1 MHRSFNP
8 KEVAI
13 LLGLASLLIAMYW
26 GGVSELLF
34 RWDRQEEYSHGYL
47 LPLIALFFAWHRLP
61 ITREMPSSPSWA
73 GPLLALFTV
82 FIYIAGELSALYI
95 LVHYA
100 IILSIIAF
108 ILAASGW
115 RILNEFKAAIA
126 VLIFAIPLPYF
137 IEAGLTAQLQLISS
151 RIGVEFIRF
160 CEIPAFL
167 EGNII
172 DLGSYKL
179 QVVEA
184 CSGLRYLFPL
194 LSLAFI
200 SAYMYQDAMW
210 KRIVIFISA
219 IPITVFMNS
228 FRIGLV
234 GLFVEYYGIEA
245 AEGFMHDFEGWV
257 IFMACMA
264 LLLMEIYLLSCIG
277 KNAKRWNE
285 VFGLSDHGE
294 IPPAKADSAKKY
306 FSAPFISTLLI
317 SLASFIAVYS
327 VEGREEISPEHK
339 DYALFPTEIDNWHG
353 NRDVLDNRTIDQ
365 LGFSDYLLI
374 DYVDDNAQHV
384 NFYVAYYESQRKGV
398 SPHSPRVCIPG
409 GGWEITEFDRIVH
422 NGAPINKAIV
432 QKEETKQVVYY
443 WFQQRGRV
451 IANEY
456 LMKWHL
462 LTDSIIMN
470 RTDGAL
476 IRLTTLVQNGES
488 TAEAELRLKSFYDKI
503 NNTLPDY
510 IPN

>member
-1 MHRSFNP
+1 MNRLFNP
-8 KEVAI
+8 KEVII
-13 LLGLASLLIAMYW
+13 LVGLAALLIAMYW
-26 GGVSELLF
+26 GGINELLT

-61 ITREMPSSPSWA
+61 ITRKMHDAPSWA
-73 GPLLALFTV
+73 GPLLAIIT
-82 FIYIAGELSALYI
+82 IIMYIVGELSALYI

-100 IILSIIAF
+100 IILSIITF
-108 ILAASGW
+108 IVASSGW
-115 RILNEFKAAIA
+115 RVLNEFKAAIA

-137 IEAGLTAQLQLISS
+137 IEASLTAQLQLISS
-151 RIGVEFIRF
+151 KIGVEFIRF
-160 CEIPAFL
+160 CGIPAFL

-210 KRIVIFISA
+210 KRVLIFISA

-264 LLLMEIYLLSCIG
+264 LLLFEIYLLSCIG

-285 VFGLSDHGE
+285 VFGLPEHGD
-294 IPPAKADSAKKY
+294 IPKAEAGSEKKY
-306 FSAPFISTLLI
+306 LAAPFICTLLI
-317 SLASFIAVYS
+317 SFTSFIVVNS
-327 VEGREEISPEHK
+327 IEGREEISPEYK
-339 DYALFPTEIDNWHG
+339 DYVLFPMEIGNWHG
-353 NRDVLDNRTIDQ
+353 SRNTLDNKTIDK

-374 DYVDDNAQHV
+374 DYVDDEAQHL
-384 NFYVAYYESQRKGV
+384 NFYAAYYESQRKGV

-409 GGWEITEFDRIVH
+409 GGWEITEFDRIIH
-422 NGAPINKAIV
+422 SGAPINRAIV
-432 QKEETKQVVYY
+432 QKEESKQIVYY

-462 LTDSIIMN
+462 LSDSIMMN

-476 IRLTTLVQNGES
+476 VRLTTLVQNGES
-488 TAEAELRLKSFYDKI
+488 TEEAELRLKGFYDKI
-503 NNTLPDY
+503 GNILPDY